1 MSPKYQ
7 FHRASV
13 EDASA
18 IFDIINE
25 AYAVEHGNEGIAF
38 KNCPR
43 LDEPLEQF
51 MLDAYEQKRII
62 KAVDES
68 GKIVGMLSFEVN
80 SDHVYFGPFA
90 VSAAVKGTGLGKQLM
105 NELHEIAYAAKVPYI
120 DMNVVNWRADL
131 IPMYEKMGFKQISEQ
146 PFPEPHKLTR
156 HATLLMYRKVLVI
169 QE

>member
-1 MSPKYQ
+1 MAQKYQ
-7 FHRASV
+7 FDRASI
-13 EDASA
+13 EDATA

-25 AYAVEHGNEGIAF
+25 AYDIEFGNDGVAF

-68 GKIVGMLSFEVN
+68 GRIVGMLSYEIN
-80 SDHVYFGPFA
+80 KEHVYFGPFA
-90 VSAAVKGTGLGKQLM
+90 VSSAVKGTGLGKLLM
-105 NELHEIAYAAKVPYI
+105 KELDDIAYASKVPYI
-120 DMNVVNWRADL
+120 EMNVVNWRSDL
-131 IPMYEKMGFKQISEQ
+131 IPMYEKMGFKQIREI
-146 PFPEPHKLTR
+146 PFPEPHKVTRPSSLLVFRKTLT
-156 HATLLMYRKVLVI
+156 V